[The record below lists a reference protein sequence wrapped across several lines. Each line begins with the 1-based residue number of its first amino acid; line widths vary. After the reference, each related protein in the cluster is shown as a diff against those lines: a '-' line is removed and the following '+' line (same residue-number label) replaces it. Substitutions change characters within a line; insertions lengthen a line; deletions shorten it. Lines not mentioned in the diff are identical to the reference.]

1 MSTLTIPNTFVASTT
16 AVATE
21 VNANFTEVKTFVEA
35 LAAGTNIDAGAIV
48 AGSLANT
55 AVTAGT
61 YTSADITVDQQG
73 RITLAASGTSVAGDS
88 DQVVLGS
95 QVFG

>member
-1 MSTLTIPNTFVASTT
+1 MSTLSVPYTFVPSTT

-21 VNANFTEVKTFVEA
+21 VNSNFTAVKTFVEA
-35 LAAGTNIDAGAIV
+35 LAAGTNIDSGAIV

-55 AVTAGT
+55 AVAAGA
-61 YTSADITVDQQG
+61 YTLANITVDQQG
-73 RITLAASGTSVAGDS
+73 RITLAASGSADS
-88 DQVVLGS
+88 DQIVLGT

>member
-21 VNANFTEVKTFVEA
+21 VNANFTAVKTFVEA
-35 LAAGTNIDAGAIV
+35 LAAGTNIDSGAIV

-55 AVTAGT
+55 AVTAGA
-61 YTSADITVDQQG
+61 YTAVNITVDQQG
-73 RITLAASGTSVAGDS
+73 RITLAASGHDG
-88 DQVVLGS
+88 DQVVLSS

>member
-1 MSTLTIPNTFVASTT
+1 MSTLTIPHTFVASTT

-21 VNANFTEVKTFVEA
+21 VNANLNAVKTFVEA
-35 LAAGTNIDAGAIV
+35 LAAGTNIDSGAIV

-55 AVTAGT
+55 AVTAGA
-61 YTSADITVDQQG
+61 YTAANITVDQQG
-73 RITLAASGTSVAGDS
+73 RITLAANGSES
-88 DQVVLGS
+88 DQLVLSS

>member
-1 MSTLTIPNTFVASTT
+1 MSTLTIPNSFTNGTPAI
-16 AVATE
+16 ATE
-21 VNANFTEVKTFVEA
+21 VNGNFTAVKTFAEA

-55 AVTAGT
+55 AVTAGA
-61 YTSADITVDQQG
+61 YTSANITVDQQG
-73 RITLAASGTSVAGDS
+73 RITLATSGQDS
-88 DQVVLGS
+88 DQVVLSS